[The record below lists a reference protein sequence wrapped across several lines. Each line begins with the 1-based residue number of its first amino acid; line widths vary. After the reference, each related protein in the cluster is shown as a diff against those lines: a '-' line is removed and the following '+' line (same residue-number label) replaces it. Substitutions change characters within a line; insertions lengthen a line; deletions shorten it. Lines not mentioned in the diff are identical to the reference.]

1 MWYFEHLQGIII
13 EKISYERIDD
23 MALIECPE
31 CGGKVSDK
39 APACIH
45 CGYPLQESKKEE
57 VQQIQYCPYCGR
69 INSIESTFCGYC
81 GKSFVKGEGRND
93 LVPVSSDTEVID
105 IMDYKN
111 DLDLPTDMVRLQQAQ
126 IIQQQRQLDEQRRQ
140 FDAQAKCPKCGS
152 TSLSG
157 GKQGFGV
164 GKAVA
169 GAVLLGGVG
178 LLAGGIGANKTVIT
192 CMNCGYKFKL

>member
-1 MWYFEHLQGIII
+1 
-13 EKISYERIDD
+13 

-39 APACIH
+39 ANVCIH
-45 CGYPLQESKKEE
+45 CGYPLHNEE
-57 VQQIQYCPYCGR
+57 KVQQIQYCPYCGKP
-69 INSIESTFCGYC
+69 NSIESTFCGYC
-81 GKSFVKGEGRND
+81 GKSFVKQTVTNEI
-93 LVPVSSDTEVID
+93 VVSSDTD
-105 IMDYKN
+105 IMEYKN
-111 DLDLPTDMVRLQQAQ
+111 GLDMPSDSIRLQQAQ
-126 IIQQQRQLDEQRRQ
+126 IIQQQRQLEEQRRQ
-140 FDAQAKCPKCGS
+140 YDAQAKCPKCGS

-178 LLAGGIGANKTVIT
+178 LLAGGIGANKTVVT
-192 CMNCGYKFKL
+192 CLNCGYKFKL

>member
-1 MWYFEHLQGIII
+1 MKGRLL
-13 EKISYERIDD
+13 

-45 CGYPLQESKKEE
+45 CGYPLQEPKEE
-57 VQQIQYCPYCGR
+57 QVQQIQYCPYCGKT
-69 INSIESTFCGYC
+69 NSIESAFCGYC
-81 GKSFVKGEGRND
+81 GKSFVKREEKHD
-93 LVPVSSDTEVID
+93 LVVVDSDTEVMD

-178 LLAGGIGANKTVIT
+178 LLAGGIGANKTVVT
-192 CMNCGYKFKL
+192 CMNCGYKFKF

>member
-1 MWYFEHLQGIII
+1 
-13 EKISYERIDD
+13 

-45 CGYPLQESKKEE
+45 CGYPLKGSAEE
-57 VQQIQYCPYCGR
+57 KTQQIQFCPYCGKQ
-69 INSIESTFCGYC
+69 NNIESTFCGYC
-81 GKSFVKGEGRND
+81 GKSFVRNEEKQEIVA
-93 LVPVSSDTEVID
+93 LTPTSDVVD

-111 DLDLPTDMVRLQQAQ
+111 DLDMPNDMIRLQQAQ

-157 GKQGFGV
+157 GKQGFGL

-169 GAVLLGGVG
+169 GAVLIGGVG
-178 LLAGGIGANKTVIT
+178 LLAGGIGANKTVVT
-192 CMNCGYKFKL
+192 CLNCGYKFKL

>member
-1 MWYFEHLQGIII
+1 
-13 EKISYERIDD
+13 

-39 APACIH
+39 APTCIH
-45 CGYPLQESKKEE
+45 CGYPLQEQTE
-57 VQQIQYCPYCGR
+57 QQIRYCPYCGKT
-69 INSIESTFCGYC
+69 NNIESTFCGYC
-81 GKSFVKGEGRND
+81 GKSFVKSEASHG
-93 LVPVSSDTEVID
+93 LVPSGNNEVTN

-111 DLDLPTDMVRLQQAQ
+111 DLDMPNDMIRLQQAQ
-126 IIQQQRQLDEQRRQ
+126 IIQQQRQLEEQRRQ
-140 FDAQAKCPKCGS
+140 FEAQAKCPRCGS

-169 GAVLLGGVG
+169 GVVLFGGVG
-178 LLAGGIGANKTVIT
+178 ALAGGIGANKTVVT
-192 CMNCGYKFKL
+192 CMNCGYKFKF

>member
-1 MWYFEHLQGIII
+1 
-13 EKISYERIDD
+13 

-31 CGGKVSDK
+31 CGGKISDK
-39 APACIH
+39 ALSCIH
-45 CGYPLQESKKEE
+45 CGYPIQDIKEE
-57 VQQIQYCPYCGR
+57 QQIGYCPYCGKV
-69 INSIESTFCGYC
+69 NSIENIFCGYC
-81 GKSFVKGEGRND
+81 GKHFTKNND
-93 LVPVSSDTEVID
+93 TNDIISVSEDTEVLD
-105 IMDYKN
+105 IMNFKN
-111 DLDLPTDMVRLQQAQ
+111 DLDSHNDVVHLQQVQ
-126 IIQQQRQLDEQRRQ
+126 IIQKQRLIEEQKRQ
-140 FDAQAKCPKCGS
+140 FDVQAKCPKCCS

-192 CMNCGYKFKL
+192 CLNCGYKFKV

>member
-1 MWYFEHLQGIII
+1 
-13 EKISYERIDD
+13 

-45 CGYPLQESKKEE
+45 CGYPLKESVEE
-57 VQQIQYCPYCGR
+57 KTQQIQFCPYCGKQ
-69 INSIESTFCGYC
+69 NDIESPFCGYC
-81 GKSFVKGEGRND
+81 GKSFVRNEEKQEIVA
-93 LVPVSSDTEVID
+93 LTPTSDVVD

-111 DLDLPTDMVRLQQAQ
+111 DLDMPNDMIRLQQAQ

-157 GKQGFGV
+157 GKQGFGL

-169 GAVLLGGVG
+169 GAVLIGGVG
-178 LLAGGIGANKTVIT
+178 LLAGGIGANKTVVT
-192 CMNCGYKFKL
+192 CLNCGYKFKL

>member
-1 MWYFEHLQGIII
+1 
-13 EKISYERIDD
+13 

-31 CGGKVSDK
+31 CGGKISDK
-39 APACIH
+39 APVCIH
-45 CGYPLQESKKEE
+45 CGYPLQESKEE
-57 VQQIQYCPYCGR
+57 PVQQIQYCPYCGKK
-69 INSIESTFCGYC
+69 NSIESTFCGYC
-81 GKSFVKGEGRND
+81 GKSFVKTEKRD
-93 LVPVSSDTEVID
+93 IVPVNTDTEVMD

-111 DLDLPTDMVRLQQAQ
+111 DLDMPSDMVRLQQAQ

-178 LLAGGIGANKTVIT
+178 LLAGGIGANNTVIT
-192 CMNCGYKFKL
+192 CMNCGYKFKI